1 MGGNQKM
8 VNTRIMTKPKPSIVY
23 DSYWYLAAERQN
35 IFFKR
40 LNDELGPWTHDPIL
54 QKHKFTNA
62 YRASD
67 RVSQY
72 LIKNVIYKGSQE
84 PNEVFFRIILFKLF
98 NKIETWELLNEKLTD
113 VTFKGFNYRD
123 YDAVLSAAMN
133 EGKRIYSAAYI
144 MASGAKVFGPGKKH
158 QSHLKLIQMM
168 MDNRL
173 PEKLHQST
181 SMRQAYELL
190 LGFPMIG
197 SFLAYQFATD
207 INYSDIT
214 DFSEMSYV
222 MSGPGALNGIKKCFT
237 SLGEYSTEDI
247 IKMMADTQEKEFERL
262 GIDFK
267 TLWGRQLQLIDCQNI
282 FCETD
287 KYARVK
293 FPEVQGQTK
302 RTRIKQIFKMNLDKF
317 EPWYPPK
324 WNINNKISP
333 GKAVN
338 V

>member
-1 MGGNQKM
+1 M
-8 VNTRIMTKPKPSIVY
+8 VQARIMIKPTPSIVY

-40 LNDELGPWTHDPIL
+40 LNDELGPWTYDPIL

-72 LIKNVIYKGSQE
+72 LIKNVIYKGSQD

-98 NKIETWELLNEKLTD
+98 NKIETWELLNEKLID
-113 VTFKGFNYRD
+113 VSLDNFNYHD
-123 YDAVLSAAMN
+123 YDVVLSAAMN
-133 EGKRIYSAAYI
+133 EGKTIYSAAYI
-144 MASGAKVFGPGKKH
+144 MASGAKVFGPGKKY

-168 MDNRL
+168 MDNQL
-173 PEKLHQST
+173 PEKLCQST
-181 SMRQAYELL
+181 SMGQAYDLL
-190 LGFPMIG
+190 LDCPMIG
-197 SFLAYQFATD
+197 SFLAYQFTTD
-207 INYSDIT
+207 INYSNIT

-222 MSGPGALNGIKKCFT
+222 MPGPGALNGIKKCFV

-247 IKMMADTQEKEFERL
+247 IKMMADIQEKEFERL
-262 GIDFK
+262 DIDFK
-267 TLWGRQLQLIDCQNI
+267 TLWGRQLQLIDCQNL

-302 RTRIKQIFKMNLDKF
+302 RTRIKQIFKMTLGNF
-317 EPWYPPK
+317 QPWYPPK
-324 WNINNKISP
+324 WNINNKISL

>member
-1 MGGNQKM
+1 MLKA
-8 VNTRIMTKPKPSIVY
+8 RIMTKPIPSIVY

-40 LNDELGPWTHDPIL
+40 LNDDLGPWTFDPIL

-84 PNEVFFRIILFKLF
+84 PDEVFFRIILFKLF

-113 VTFKGFNYRD
+113 ISFESFNYCD
-123 YDAVLSAAMN
+123 YDAVLSGAMN
-133 EGKRIYSAAYI
+133 EGKTIYSAAYI
-144 MASGAKVFGPGKKH
+144 MASGARVFGEGRKH

-168 MDNRL
+168 MDDRL
-173 PEKLHQST
+173 PEKICKST
-181 SMRQAYELL
+181 SMEHAYKLL
-190 LGFPMIG
+190 LDCPMIG
-197 SFLAYQFATD
+197 SFLAYQFVTD

-222 MSGPGALNGIKKCFT
+222 MPGPGALNGIKKCFT
-237 SLGEYSTEDI
+237 SLGDYSTEDV
-247 IKMMADTQEKEFERL
+247 IKMMADIQEKEFERL
-262 GIDFK
+262 GINFK

-302 RTRIKQIFKMNLDKF
+302 RTRIKQIFQMKLDKL

-324 WNINNKISP
+324 WEINNRI
-333 GKAVN
+333 AVGN
-338 V
+338 ASDAEYL

>member
-1 MGGNQKM
+1 
-8 VNTRIMTKPKPSIVY
+8 MTKPTPSIVY

-40 LNDELGPWTHDPIL
+40 LNDDLGPWTYDPIL
-54 QKHKFTNA
+54 QRHKFTNA

-98 NKIETWELLNEKLTD
+98 NKIETWEILSEKFTD
-113 VTFKGFNYRD
+113 ISLESFNYRD
-123 YDAVLSAAMN
+123 YDAVLSGAMN
-133 EGKRIYSAAYI
+133 EGKTIYSAAYI
-144 MASGAKVFGPGKKH
+144 MASGAKVFGEGRKH

-168 MDNRL
+168 MDSHL
-173 PEKLHQST
+173 PEKLYQST
-181 SMRQAYELL
+181 SMEQAYKLL
-190 LGFPMIG
+190 LDCPMIG

-222 MSGPGALNGIKKCFT
+222 MPGPGALNGIKKCFT
-237 SLGEYSTEDI
+237 SLGDYSTEDV
-247 IKMMADTQEKEFERL
+247 IKMMADIQEKEFERL
-262 GIDFK
+262 GINFK

-302 RTRIKQIFKMNLDKF
+302 RTRIKQIFQMKLDKL

-324 WNINNKISP
+324 WEINSRI
-333 GKAVN
+333 AVGN
-338 V
+338 ASDV

>member
-1 MGGNQKM
+1 M
-8 VNTRIMTKPKPSIVY
+8 VQARIMTKPTSSIVY

-40 LNDELGPWTHDPIL
+40 LNDELGPWTYDPII

-72 LIKNVIYKGSQE
+72 LIKNVIYKGSQD

-98 NKIETWELLNEKLTD
+98 NKIETWELLNEKLNEIS
-113 VTFKGFNYRD
+113 VKSFNYRD
-123 YDAVLSAAMN
+123 YDAVLSSAMN
-133 EGKRIYSAAYI
+133 DGKRIYSAAYI
-144 MASGAKVFGPGKKH
+144 MASGAKIFGPGKKH

-168 MDNRL
+168 MDNHL
-173 PEKLHQST
+173 PEKLCQCT
-181 SMRQAYELL
+181 SMGQAYELL
-190 LGFPMIG
+190 LDCPMIG

-214 DFSEMSYV
+214 DFSEMSFV
-222 MSGPGALNGIKKCFT
+222 MPGPGALNGIKKCFT
-237 SLGEYSTEDI
+237 SLGEYSAVDI

-324 WNINNKISP
+324 WNINNQISL